1 MELSVTLINLA
12 GAVALLLW
20 GVHMVQTGVQRA
32 FGARLRGFLGNALR
46 NRFKA
51 FLAGVG
57 VTALLQSSTA
67 TGLMI
72 TGFAAGGLVELV
84 PALAVMLGANVG
96 TTLIVQIL
104 SFDVAEIAPALILI
118 GLLMFRR
125 ASAGPRDF
133 GRVLIGLGLMLMAL
147 HNFIALLKPNEDVPS
162 LRLLLGAI
170 ATQPL
175 LDVIVAAGVTWAA
188 HSSVAVVLVI
198 MSFAAQGTVPPEAA
212 FALVLGA
219 NLGTA
224 INPLLEGTTG
234 TDPAA
239 RRLPVGNLI
248 NRIFGVGC
256 CVAALPYIS
265 PWLVTIYP
273 NNARAVAD
281 FHTAFNV
288 ILALV
293 FFPLLTPYASL
304 LKRWMPARVD
314 QSDPS
319 QPLYLDQGARETPV
333 LAIGAAAREALR
345 MADVLE
351 SMLVGLRDTFG
362 KPDRR
367 QIGETKRLDDVLDK
381 LNTAIKA
388 YVTSLDSDGAGR
400 RRHPPGAE
408 ILTFATNI
416 EHAGDMRR
424 QEPAGDRQQGRQAWR
439 QLLPV
444 RTGGTAGHDRPSDRQ
459 YPHGRVALHDQRRA
473 RGKTAGGRRKPS
485 GPSRPHR
492 RTRISSA
499 CGRGGSTLQRRARS
513 ISMPCATSS
522 GSTRTS
528 WPPPPIPCW
537 KAKASCCLPA
547 CARSAEARALTLSL
561 PEDGGGGQVERSI
574 PAGLVNGRGLTS
586 RRWKASG
593 VCRHRRWRPA
603 FHIKIVKAQS
613 RASVPSGR
621 TMSCHSTNC
630 LVVESWPE
638 ALPSA
643 WSARLSCAAQML
655 PEA

>member
-147 HNFIALLKPNEDVPS
+147 HNFIALLKPYEDVPS

-239 RRLPVGNLI
+239 RRLPVGNLV

-256 CVAALPYIS
+256 CVAALPYIG
-265 PWLVTIYP
+265 PWLVAIDP

-293 FFPLLTPYASL
+293 FFPLLTPYAGL
-304 LKRWMPARVD
+304 LKRWMPPA
-314 QSDPS
+314 Q
-319 QPLYLDQGARETPV
+319 
-333 LAIGAAAREALR
+333 
-345 MADVLE
+345 
-351 SMLVGLRDTFG
+351 
-362 KPDRR
+362 
-367 QIGETKRLDDVLDK
+367 
-381 LNTAIKA
+381 IKA
-388 YVTSLDSDGAGR
+388 TRASHCTSTRVRAR
-400 RRHPPGAE
+400 RRFSRSA
-408 ILTFATNI
+408 
-416 EHAGDMRR
+416 R
-424 QEPAGDRQQGRQAWR
+424 
-439 QLLPV
+439 
-444 RTGGTAGHDRPSDRQ
+444 
-459 YPHGRVALHDQRRA
+459 RRA
-473 RGKTAGGRRKPS
+473 RRCGW
-485 GPSRPHR
+485 
-492 RTRISSA
+492 RTCWRACWSA
-499 CGRGGSTLQRRARS
+499 CGTHSTSRTADRS
-513 ISMPCATSS
+513 ERPNASTTCSTSS
-522 GSTRTS
+522 IPRSRPTS
-528 WPPPPIPCW
+528 
-537 KAKASCCLPA
+537 
-547 CARSAEARALTLSL
+547 R
-561 PEDGGGGQVERSI
+561 RSI
-574 PAGLVNGRGLTS
+574 PTGWAKATSAG
-586 RRWKASG
+586 
-593 VCRHRRWRPA
+593 
-603 FHIKIVKAQS
+603 
-613 RASVPSGR
+613 RAKS
-621 TMSCHSTNC
+621 
-630 LVVESWPE
+630 
-638 ALPSA
+638 
-643 WSARLSCAAQML
+643 
-655 PEA
+655 